1 MSRITINVDDQL
13 KNEATAILNEMG
25 MDLTTGIK
33 VYLNQLVR
41 ERALPF
47 TPSLK
52 EDSWQA
58 KKDIESGNTLQ
69 FEDLDAFKQFIDKL

>member
-1 MSRITINVDDQL
+1 MSRITINVDEKL

-33 VYLNQLVR
+33 VYLNQVVR
-41 ERALPF
+41 DRALPF

-52 EDSWQA
+52 EDSLQA
-58 KKDIESGNTLQ
+58 RRDIENGNTLQ
-69 FEDLDAFKQFIDKL
+69 FEDLDAFKQFVNEL